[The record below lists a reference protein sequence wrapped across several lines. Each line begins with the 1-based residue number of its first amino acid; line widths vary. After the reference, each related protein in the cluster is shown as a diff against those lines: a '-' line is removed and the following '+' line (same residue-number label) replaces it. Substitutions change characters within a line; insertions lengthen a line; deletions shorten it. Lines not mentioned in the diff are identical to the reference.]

1 MVMDASYL
9 FGFGFLAVWAAAM
22 VAINRLGLLS
32 LAYRD
37 RYTLGAVVAHLSD
50 ER

>member
-1 MVMDASYL
+1 MDASYI
-9 FGFGFLAVWAAAM
+9 FALAFVGTWAAAL

-32 LAYRD
+32 IAYRD
-37 RYTLGAVVAHLSD
+37 RYTLGYIVSHLGD